1 MGRDFSKVERVV
13 VKVGTNLLSSENG
26 IDTARIERVVGDI
39 IALRERGVQVLLV
52 SSGAI
57 GLGARELK
65 RTSAVRQIALRQACA
80 SIGQPLLMSYYRSAF
95 KKHDS
100 ICSQIL
106 LTRSD
111 MNQRKTFVNLK
122 NSIDTLLALGVV
134 PIINE
139 NDVVSIAEIGTAFGD
154 NDRLSAF
161 VASKID
167 ADLLIILTDID
178 GLYDK
183 DPRLHSDAQLL
194 NEVATID
201 ETMLGYGGGT
211 SGAFSTGGMR
221 TKLLAAKIAAFAGC
235 ATVIASGYEEDV
247 LQRIYQG
254 ESLGTLFH
262 AKEGL
267 KQRQRWII
275 NTSPEGTIWID
286 EGAVAALRA
295 HKSLLPSGVVAVE
308 GVFHDGDVVM
318 INKIAKAVPYYNS
331 TEILKMAGRQGRD
344 IPSSVRKGKSDVLFR
359 PEDIVFL
366 DNGE

>member
-1 MGRDFSKVERVV
+1 MERNFSKAHRVV
-13 VKVGTNLLSSENG
+13 VKVGTNLLSGGNG
-26 IDTARIERVVGDI
+26 VDAARIARVVQDI
-39 IALRERGVQVLLV
+39 VTLRQRGVQVLLV

-57 GLGARELK
+57 GLGAKELNRNAK
-65 RTSAVRQIALRQACA
+65 VRQIALRQACA
-80 SIGQPLLMSYYRSAF
+80 SIGQPLLMSHYRLAF
-95 KKHDS
+95 KNHAV

-167 ADLLIILTDID
+167 ADLLIILTDIA

-183 DPRLHSDAQLL
+183 DPRVFPDAKLL
-194 NEVATID
+194 NEVKKID
-201 ETMLGYGGGT
+201 ETILSFGGDTTT
-211 SGAFSTGGMR
+211 SFSTGGMR

-235 ATVIASGYEEDV
+235 ATVIASGFEEGV
-247 LQRIYQG
+247 LCRIHAG
-254 ESLGTLFH
+254 EPLGTYFH
-262 AKEGL
+262 PEEGL
-267 KQRQRWII
+267 KQRERWIL
-275 NTSPEGTIWID
+275 NTAAEGTIWID
-286 EGAVAALRA
+286 DGAVAALRG

-308 GVFHDGDVVM
+308 GVFHAGDVVM

-331 TEILKMAGRQGRD
+331 TEILKMAGHQGRD
-344 IPSSVRKGKSDVLFR
+344 IPKNVRKGKSDVLFR

-366 DNGE
+366 DNE

>member
-1 MGRDFSKVERVV
+1 MGRDISRVHRVV
-13 VKVGTNLLSSENG
+13 VKVGTNLISSRDG
-26 IDTARIERVVGDI
+26 IDTARIDRVASDI
-39 IALRERGVQVLLV
+39 VALRELGAQVLLV

-57 GLGARELK
+57 GLGAKELK
-65 RTSAVRQIALRQACA
+65 RTTAVRQIAMRQACA
-80 SIGQPLLMSYYRSAF
+80 SIGQPLLMSHYREAF
-95 KKHDS
+95 GKHS
-100 ICSQIL
+100 LICSQIL

-122 NSIDTLLALGVV
+122 NSIDTLLDLGVI

-167 ADLLIILTDID
+167 ADLLVILTDIA

-183 DPRLHSDAQLL
+183 DPHLHPDAKLL
-194 NEVATID
+194 SEVVSID
-201 ETMLGYGGGT
+201 ETILSYGGGT

-221 TKLLAAKIAAFAGC
+221 TKLLAAKIATFAGC
-235 ATVIASGYEEDV
+235 ATVIASGYEEGV
-247 LQRIYQG
+247 LQRIFEG
-254 ESLGTLFH
+254 ESLGTYFH
-262 AKEGL
+262 PQEGM

-275 NTSPEGTIWID
+275 NTAPEGTIWID
-286 EGAVAALRA
+286 DGAVAALRA

-308 GVFHDGDVVM
+308 GVFHGGDVVM

-331 TEILKMAGRQGRD
+331 TEILQMAGRQGRD
-344 IPSSVRKGKSDVLFR
+344 IPSNGRKGKSVVLFR

-366 DNGE
+366 DNGQ